1 MLNNLKENLNKILS
15 KTKLTHK
22 IWNDAV
28 YIEQFNIG
36 RMNTNELRDILISN
50 NPTKYICPSEILDHL
65 ALNLQSTVKKNSLN
79 WVHGYVLY
87 SFIND
92 YLDKNSDKSITYL
105 ETGTARGFSATLVHK
120 ILNMRIQNFQI
131 ITIDVIGHHDKRY
144 WNSLGDSNGR
154 RTRKNLIDFLDSSY
168 TKNILFLKGKSVEQI
183 KKLNLDRINI
193 AFIDSVH
200 DYDTVIREFRSI
212 KRSQRLDD
220 IIIFDDVVFEKYPG
234 VVDAIDEIRSTAE
247 YDIKLLPLSSNR
259 GFAIARKI

>member
-1 MLNNLKENLNKILS
+1 M
-15 KTKLTHK
+15 
-22 IWNDAV
+22 
-28 YIEQFNIG
+28 
-36 RMNTNELRDILISN
+36 
-50 NPTKYICPSEILDHL
+50 
-65 ALNLQSTVKKNSLN
+65 
-79 WVHGYVLY
+79 
-87 SFIND
+87 
-92 YLDKNSDKSITYL
+92 
-105 ETGTARGFSATLVHK
+105 
-120 ILNMRIQNFQI
+120 
-131 ITIDVIGHHDKRY
+131 
-144 WNSLGDSNGR
+144 GDSNGR